1 MCPRPIRSRGGPARQ
16 VGAGRRPISNNN
28 DNDNNNNNND
38 SNTTNDNH
46 KSNSSNHNDNDNN
59 NDKQRCWIVHYL
71 LKPQ

>member
-28 DNDNNNNNND
+28 DNDNNNNND